1 VGEDLKV
8 AVAGKGGVGKTTI
21 SGVLARS
28 LARRGCRVLAIDAD
42 PAMNLWLSLG
52 IPKEALVNVIPLAE
66 NEDLIE
72 ERTGARPGS
81 IGAVFSLTPK
91 VSDIA
96 ERYGIR
102 GPDGVTLLVLGTVK
116 TAGGGCMCPAN
127 ALLKALLRHLLLDRR
142 DVVVLDMEAGLEH
155 LGRGVVRGVDAL
167 LAVVEPSYRSIET
180 AARVK
185 RLAQDLGVKRIYA
198 VGNKIGRAEEE
209 AFIRREVERAG
220 LDLFAAIPL
229 DPAVPE
235 AEMAGLSPID
245 YAPNSEA
252 VKAIERDGYAAQR
265 DRRRL
270 KKGLC
275 LGVGKATS

>member
-1 VGEDLKV
+1 VAEDLKV

-28 LARRGCRVLAIDAD
+28 MARQGSKVLAIDAD

-52 IPKEALVNVIPLAE
+52 IPKEALANIVPLSE
-66 NEDLIE
+66 NDDLIE

-81 IGAVFSLTPK
+81 IGGVFSLTPK

-116 TAGGGCMCPAN
+116 SAGGGCMCPAN

-155 LGRGVVRGVDAL
+155 LGRGVVKGVDAL
-167 LAVVEPSYRSIET
+167 LAIVEPSYRSIET

-185 RLAQDLGVKRIYA
+185 KLAQDLGVKRIYA
-198 VGNKIGRAEEE
+198 VGNKIGRAGEELY
-209 AFIRREVERAG
+209 IRREAEKVG
-220 LDLFAAIPL
+220 LDLLAAIPL
-229 DPAVPE
+229 DQAVPE

-245 YAPNSEA
+245 YAPHSEA
-252 VKAIERDGYAAQR
+252 VKAIERLGMQ
-265 DRRRL
+265 L
-270 KKGLC
+270 KEI
-275 LGVGKATS
+275 VVS

>member
-252 VKAIERDGYAAQR
+252 VKAIEKMGM
-265 DRRRL
+265 RL
-270 KKGLC
+270 KEIV
-275 LGVGKATS
+275 VG

>member
-1 VGEDLKV
+1 LKV

-28 LARRGCRVLAIDAD
+28 MARRGAKVLAIDAD
-42 PAMNLWLSLG
+42 PSMNLWLSIG
-52 IPKEALVNVIPLAE
+52 VPKDALVNVIPLAE

-96 ERYGIR
+96 ERYGVR

-180 AARVK
+180 AYRIK
-185 RLAQDLGVKRIYA
+185 TLAQDLGVKRIYA
-198 VGNKIGRAEEE
+198 VGNKIARGEEE
-209 AFIRREVERAG
+209 LFIRKEVGKAG
-220 LDLFAAIPL
+220 LDLLATIPL

-245 YAPNSEA
+245 YAPHSEA
-252 VKAIERDGYAAQR
+252 VKAIEGLGM
-265 DRRRL
+265 RL
-270 KKGLC
+270 KEI
-275 LGVGKATS
+275 VVS